1 VSSILIE
8 TDEHRPDDEDPP
20 VAVPRPPRPEHRR
33 VYTSLLF
40 TVAILAGTVVT
51 IYLSF
56 PARHHV
62 LASTVVA
69 RHRAPAV
76 AWELPAPTPAE
87 VRAWMIGVVGGEAPP
102 PPGLARMQVIGA
114 ESITVLGRRTALV
127 RLHAG
132 PDEITYSAAR
142 ARGVAPR
149 ASRKDGD
156 LRIFE
161 WRRGPWA
168 LVAVGP
174 DATTAT
180 WAPLVGAQ

>member
-1 VSSILIE
+1 MSSILIE

-20 VAVPRPPRPEHRR
+20 IAVPRPPRPEHRR

-40 TVAILAGTVVT
+40 TVAILAGTVVAV
-51 IYLSF
+51 YLSF

-62 LASTVVA
+62 LATAAVD
-69 RHRAPAV
+69 RHRTPAV
-76 AWELPAPTPAE
+76 TWELRTPTPAE
-87 VRAWMIGVVGGEAPP
+87 LRAWLIGVVGGEAPLP
-102 PPGLARMQVIGA
+102 PALVQTTVIGA
-114 ESITVLGRRTALV
+114 ETIFVLGRRTALV

-132 PDEITYSAAR
+132 ADDVTYVVTR

-149 ASRKDGD
+149 TSRRDGD

-174 DATTAT
+174 DATAPT
-180 WAPLVGAQ
+180 WSPLIGAK